1 MTGGNDQPYNLCLI
15 PLDVDDGDADD
26 AADHYEEFV
35 DDCAGGGD
43 DEKGFEPCFDRGTNW
58 TAAWTFNGNIMLFQS
73 FNLAFMA
80 VGAYIWK
87 ARLLGALINTFC
99 SVFCMCPAYIVLFAA
114 RFSTLGKFC
123 ALNQAPSTYD
133 GSYHGDLA
141 LTNSYYAGAVFAYN
155 TGDAE
160 DFFDGMTY

>member
-1 MTGGNDQPYNLCLI
+1 M
-15 PLDVDDGDADD
+15 
-26 AADHYEEFV
+26 

-133 GSYHGDLA
+133 GSYHGDLVM
-141 LTNSYYAGAVFAYN
+141 TAGYFGVLFN
-155 TGDAE
+155 FGMKNDAE
-160 DFFDGMTY
+160 EFFDGMTY

>member
-1 MTGGNDQPYNLCLI
+1 
-15 PLDVDDGDADD
+15 
-26 AADHYEEFV
+26 
-35 DDCAGGGD
+35 
-43 DEKGFEPCFDRGTNW
+43 
-58 TAAWTFNGNIMLFQS
+58 MLFQS

-99 SVFCMCPAYIVLFAA
+99 SVFCMCPAYVVLFAA

-133 GSYHGDLA
+133 GSYHGDVV
-141 LTNSYYAGAVFAYN
+141 TTGAYFNAAVTFFD

-160 DFFDGMTY
+160 EYFEGMTYSGQAGMMLSFAVL

>member
-1 MTGGNDQPYNLCLI
+1 
-15 PLDVDDGDADD
+15 
-26 AADHYEEFV
+26 
-35 DDCAGGGD
+35 
-43 DEKGFEPCFDRGTNW
+43 
-58 TAAWTFNGNIMLFQS
+58 MLFQS

-114 RFSTLGKFC
+114 RFSTVGKFC
-123 ALNQAPSTYD
+123 AYNQAPSTYN
-133 GSYHGDLA
+133 GLYKG
-141 LTNSYYAGAVFAYN
+141 TGEQTRGYAEAATTVGN

-160 DFFDGMTY
+160 EFFEGMTYSGQAAMMASFAVF